1 MPAVRRAV
9 SLPIVALAHPRFCA
23 RSTRSIPCS
32 LSPAF
37 VHRFRF
43 YVPHDARALAGAY
56 GGVPT
61 LCAAVESMFSRAP
74 TYHVGGAKPGMACPD
89 SFVVLSHARTRTRTH
104 VHARARTHALVLG
117 CAVLCTRQRL
127 CGVARACLGRWVAPA
142 PRRTGRRQTSH
153 AHTLSTSDPVTT
165 STRPVDAHMKA
176 R

>member
-1 MPAVRRAV
+1 M
-9 SLPIVALAHPRFCA
+9 
-23 RSTRSIPCS
+23 
-32 LSPAF
+32 
-37 VHRFRF
+37 HRFRF
-43 YVPHDARALAGAY
+43 YVPHDVRALAGAY

-104 VHARARTHALVLG
+104 AHAHARTRTHA
-117 CAVLCTRQRL
+117 CTRSGL
-127 CGVARACLGRWVAPA
+127 CGAVHQAAFVRRCTRVPWAVG
-142 PRRTGRRQTSH
+142 PRRPLGALEGGRRAT